1 MNTMNMDN
9 FVIFLFAAAVLM
21 AGLVLHYPE
30 RVGQWQAERDLG
42 YDAYLAATCDCVEEE
57 SY

>member
-1 MNTMNMDN
+1 MNMDN
-9 FVIFLFAAAVLM
+9 FAIFLFAAAVLM